1 MKKIVFIICMVLCNT
16 LLAFAQNNQEIVY
29 LKNGNKVKGIIIEEI
44 PNTSIKVKTSN
55 GSILVYSIHEIE
67 KIISPE
73 DEIFQKKFRFKQYN
87 NNPTYD
93 KTGYKGFIDFGGVIG
108 IGNRGDGA
116 IAVSTTH
123 GYQFNP
129 YFFFGAGIG
138 IEYHMNWETFF
149 IPVFADIKTY
159 FLNKNISPFLG
170 LKAGYSVYDGKGC
183 YINPHIGVTLSSSPR
198 FGMNLTIG
206 YNMQKAKI
214 NDRPKNIK
222 NYKDNMAIN
231 GISIKLGFVFFIG
244 EALRI
249 QNRVL

>member
-1 MKKIVFIICMVLCNT
+1 MAIIPENIIYNMKKIVFIICMVLCNT

-29 LKNGNKVKGIIIEEI
+29 LKNGDKVKGIIIEEI

-170 LKAGYSVYDGKGC
+170 LTRFMTAKAV
-183 YINPHIGVTLSSSPR
+183 I
-198 FGMNLTIG
+198 
-206 YNMQKAKI
+206 
-214 NDRPKNIK
+214 
-222 NYKDNMAIN
+222 
-231 GISIKLGFVFFIG
+231 
-244 EALRI
+244 
-249 QNRVL
+249 

>member
-1 MKKIVFIICMVLCNT
+1 MAIIPENIIYNMKKIVFIICMVLCNT

-231 GISIKLGFVFFIG
+231 GISIKLGFEF
-244 EALRI
+244 
-249 QNRVL
+249 

>member
-1 MKKIVFIICMVLCNT
+1 MVLCNT

-231 GISIKLGFVFFIG
+231 GISIKLGFEF
-244 EALRI
+244 
-249 QNRVL
+249 

>member
-183 YINPHIGVTLSSSPR
+183 YINPHIGVTLSFQLSSIR
-198 FGMNLTIG
+198 YEFN
-206 YNMQKAKI
+206 N
-214 NDRPKNIK
+214 
-222 NYKDNMAIN
+222 
-231 GISIKLGFVFFIG
+231 
-244 EALRI
+244 RI
-249 QNRVL
+249 

>member
-1 MKKIVFIICMVLCNT
+1 MAIIPENIIYNMKKIVFIICMVLCNT

-29 LKNGNKVKGIIIEEI
+29 LKNGDKVKGIIIEEI

-149 IPVFADIKTY
+149 IPFFADIKTY

-231 GISIKLGFVFFIG
+231 GISIKLGFEF
-244 EALRI
+244 
-249 QNRVL
+249 

>member
-1 MKKIVFIICMVLCNT
+1 MAIIPENIIYNMKKIVFIICMVLCNT
-16 LLAFAQNNQEIVY
+16 LLAYAQNNQEIVY
-29 LKNGNKVKGIIIEEI
+29 LKNGDKVKGIIIEEI

-231 GISIKLGFVFFIG
+231 GISIKLGFEF
-244 EALRI
+244 
-249 QNRVL
+249 

>member
-159 FLNKNISPFLG
+159 FLNRIYLPF
-170 LKAGYSVYDGKGC
+170 
-183 YINPHIGVTLSSSPR
+183 
-198 FGMNLTIG
+198 F
-206 YNMQKAKI
+206 
-214 NDRPKNIK
+214 
-222 NYKDNMAIN
+222 
-231 GISIKLGFVFFIG
+231 
-244 EALRI
+244 
-249 QNRVL
+249 

>member
-1 MKKIVFIICMVLCNT
+1 MAIIPENIIYNMKKIVFIICMVLCNT

-29 LKNGNKVKGIIIEEI
+29 LKNGDKVKGIIIEEI

-73 DEIFQKKFRFKQYN
+73 DEIFQKKFRLKQYN

-149 IPVFADIKTY
+149 IPIFADIKTY

-183 YINPHIGVTLSSSPR
+183 YINPHIGVALSSSPR
-198 FGMNLTIG
+198 FGMNLTI
-206 YNMQKAKI
+206 YNTQKAKI
-214 NDRPKNIK
+214 NDKPKNIK
-222 NYKDNMAIN
+222 NYKDNMTIN
-231 GISIKLGFVFFIG
+231 GISIKLGFEF
-244 EALRI
+244 
-249 QNRVL
+249 

>member
-1 MKKIVFIICMVLCNT
+1 MAIIPENIIYNMKKIVFIICMVLCNT

-183 YINPHIGVTLSSSPR
+183 YINPHIGATLSSSPR

-231 GISIKLGFVFFIG
+231 GISIKLGFEF
-244 EALRI
+244 
-249 QNRVL
+249 

>member
-29 LKNGNKVKGIIIEEI
+29 LKNGDKVKGIIIEEI

-198 FGMNLTIG
+198 FGMN
-206 YNMQKAKI
+206 
-214 NDRPKNIK
+214 
-222 NYKDNMAIN
+222 
-231 GISIKLGFVFFIG
+231 
-244 EALRI
+244 
-249 QNRVL
+249 

>member
-1 MKKIVFIICMVLCNT
+1 MAIIPENIIYNMKKIVFIICMVLCNT

-29 LKNGNKVKGIIIEEI
+29 LKNGDKVKGIIIEEI

-231 GISIKLGFVFFIG
+231 GISIKLGFEF
-244 EALRI
+244 
-249 QNRVL
+249 